1 LTSYL
6 LFMHIC
12 IKCKKEY
19 KDLKEIENGCI
30 CGSKIFIYKPDEENI
45 KKATASYYKTDH
57 EEPNGK
63 QKQKQELQIQLK
75 EDSLEHIKQISTG
88 IFEINLLNLKD
99 DPLVIKDQ
107 NDIYYIRLPFFNKY
121 LEENF
126 KHQK

>member
-1 LTSYL
+1 
-6 LFMHIC
+6 MHIC

-45 KKATASYYKTDH
+45 KKTTASYYKTDH

>member
-1 LTSYL
+1 
-6 LFMHIC
+6 MHIC

-45 KKATASYYKTDH
+45 KKATASYYKTDY

>member
-1 LTSYL
+1 
-6 LFMHIC
+6 MHIC

-45 KKATASYYKTDH
+45 KKTTASYYKTDH

-121 LEENF
+121 LEDSF

>member
-1 LTSYL
+1 
-6 LFMHIC
+6 MHIC

-30 CGSKIFIYKPDEENI
+30 CGSKIFIYKSDEENI
-45 KKATASYYKTDH
+45 KKTTASYYKTDH

>member
-1 LTSYL
+1 
-6 LFMHIC
+6 MHIC